1 MTVKTIATLKSD
13 VATNINDNTIGAI
26 TPADVRS
33 SVIDTIDSVLNVSLQ
48 KENNLSDLI
57 NVATARTNLGLVI
70 GTNVQAYSSV
80 LQNTTASFT
89 TTLNTAITTNTSD
102 IENLNLSVT
111 NINSDISD
119 IESDIVT
126 INSDISTIN
135 TALSNKANATHT
147 HAISDVTNL
156 QTSLNAITAK
166 TDYITISANANIE
179 TMQSDISASKAKTDN
194 LTVPSAV
201 NTDTLKSDILSAK
214 TKTDFITVSENV
226 NLNTLKSY
234 NRTTIQSITATGS
247 INSDTVLALVN
258 SSSDVTVT
266 LPLANTLPAMTFIN
280 IKRLGTGNV
289 IVALSGSDT
298 IDGSTSSY
306 NFAVDNAVRYSNRRL
321 TTDGISSWYII

>member
-1 MTVKTIATLKSD
+1 MTVKTITTLKSD

-48 KENNLSDLI
+48 KENNLSDLN

-70 GTNVQAYSSV
+70 GTNVQAFSNV

-89 TTLNTAITTNTSD
+89 TALNNTITTNTSD
-102 IENLNLSVT
+102 ISA
-111 NINSDISD
+111 
-119 IESDIVT
+119 
-126 INSDISTIN
+126 IN
-135 TALSNKANATHT
+135 TALSNKANVTHT
-147 HAISDVTNL
+147 HTISDVTNL

-166 TDYITISANANIE
+166 TDYITISANANIG

-214 TKTDFITVSENV
+214 IKTDFITVSENV

-234 NRTTIQSITATGS
+234 NRTAIQSITATGS
-247 INSDTVLALVN
+247 INFDTVLALVN

-321 TTDGISSWYII
+321 TTDGISSWYLI